1 MSATSQESTIKLD
14 LASQFGHEKPEI
26 SIHFATLEEAGSF
39 VRSYAFNEGK
49 SVKRNKG
56 TGNYKKWLCTS
67 TAEECPWFVTLS
79 RKHNAWYISK
89 LDLQHSQFCNSVVE
103 MTSKYLVEQPGFKA
117 AIMEGHSTSMKR
129 VVNNVK
135 TFHGVDMQKQPALV
149 YRAIQSEKEKQKV
162 DPTVEYGRLPSFFQ
176 VFERNDVT
184 PHAMK
189 LFNTEK
195 LLVALQTDVVG
206 DERIFYVFDAF
217 DSRSSTSKNAHVYE
231 VNMYTGVC
239 TRCTV
244 SEQLRIPCRHI
255 QAVIYDRFKYKDAG
269 VAQYDVRKYFHSA
282 YLVRHLQDAVESL
295 SIQLPL
301 EAELLDSNDVKPPP
315 MYRQAGRSSTRMPV
329 KDTPDLVRGSKR
341 KQNRGED
348 ASRSRYCGGEGLNI
362 AVEDLSDEE
371 SKRVSAFFDTQLSAA
386 SVVKRDKYRCS
397 KCGKNGHNKRR
408 CNATT
413 VW

>member
-1 MSATSQESTIKLD
+1 MSATSQGSTIKLD

-49 SVKRNKG
+49 SVKRN
-56 TGNYKKWLCTS
+56 
-67 TAEECPWFVTLS
+67 
-79 RKHNAWYISK
+79 
-89 LDLQHSQFCNSVVE
+89 
-103 MTSKYLVEQPGFKA
+103 
-117 AIMEGHSTSMKR
+117 
-129 VVNNVK
+129 
-135 TFHGVDMQKQPALV
+135 
-149 YRAIQSEKEKQKV
+149 
-162 DPTVEYGRLPSFFQ
+162 
-176 VFERNDVT
+176 DVT

-195 LLVALQTDVVG
+195 LLVARQTVVVG
-206 DERIFYVFDAF
+206 DEPIFYVFDAF
-217 DSRSSTSKNAHVYE
+217 GSRSNTSNNAHVYE
-231 VNMYTGVC
+231 VNMYAGVC

-255 QAVIYDRFKYKDAG
+255 QAVINDRSKYKDAG

-282 YLVRHLQDAVESL
+282 YLVRHLLDAVELL

-362 AVEDLSDEE
+362 AVKDLSDEE
-371 SKRVSAFFDTQLSAA
+371 SKRVSAFFF
-386 SVVKRDKYRCS
+386 
-397 KCGKNGHNKRR
+397 
-408 CNATT
+408 
-413 VW
+413 